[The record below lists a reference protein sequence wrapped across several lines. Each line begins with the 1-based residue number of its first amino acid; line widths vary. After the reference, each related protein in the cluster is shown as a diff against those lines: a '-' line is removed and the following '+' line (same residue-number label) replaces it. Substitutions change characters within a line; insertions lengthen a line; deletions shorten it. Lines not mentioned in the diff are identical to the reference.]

1 MVQNGGSLRQSSFI
15 ANGQYWVNNHAHVV
29 KSNDHN
35 LFLYELL
42 FKF

>member
-1 MVQNGGSLRQSSFI
+1 MGQFETSSFI

-35 LFLYELL
+35 LFL
-42 FKF
+42 